1 MPIRVVLLGAQAD
14 ALRQTIAALPAS
26 LDLTLAGAF
35 NDRVSATIALE
46 TMLPDVAVVSAALD
60 DASGFDFVSR
70 LSPSARPPAMV
81 FVSSR
86 EEDAVRAFELRATD
100 FVLTDVSASRLAD
113 AMSRARQDALRSA
126 LLRTADE
133 LHRLIGATKS
143 DNTYRSVA
151 YDPADSSTFGSPS
164 FSATTAPVDLRSSTA
179 MSGGVG
185 AALATEIVLD
195 LSTAVDGDAVPS
207 VEGRPVRVLVREGRR
222 TRFIPLAEVDWFEA
236 DGNYIV
242 VHAAE
247 ARYRTRG
254 TITAIEASLDPRQFV
269 RIHRRMVVNMDRV
282 REMSPLPG
290 GDGLLVLGSG
300 ASLRLSRTYR
310 ARVR

>member
-14 ALRQTIAALPAS
+14 ALRQTIAALPAA
-26 LDLTLAGAF
+26 LDLAFAGTF

-46 TMLPDVAVVSAALD
+46 TMLPDVAIVAAAMD

-81 FVSSR
+81 FVSAR
-86 EEDAVRAFELRATD
+86 DEDAVRAFELRATD
-100 FVLTDVSASRLAD
+100 FVLTGVSASRLAT
-113 AMSRARQDALRSA
+113 AMARARQDALRFA

-143 DNTYRSVA
+143 ENSYRSAA
-151 YDPADSSTFGSPS
+151 YDPADHASFASPS
-164 FSATTAPVDLRSSTA
+164 FAAPSAGIDLRSYPA
-179 MSGGVG
+179 ISGGVG
-185 AALATEIVLD
+185 AALATEAVLD
-195 LSTAVDGDAVPS
+195 LSSAVDSDAASSP
-207 VEGRPVRVLVREGRR
+207 EGRPVRVLVREGRR

-242 VHAAE
+242 VHAAA

>member
-1 MPIRVVLLGAQAD
+1 MPIRVVLLGAHAD
-14 ALRQTIAALPAS
+14 ALCQTIAALPAS
-26 LDLTLAGAF
+26 LELVIAGTF

-46 TMLPDVAVVSAALD
+46 TMLPDVAIVSSALA

-81 FVSSR
+81 FVSAR
-86 EEDAVRAFELRATD
+86 DEDAVRAFELRATD
-100 FVLTDVSASRLAD
+100 FVLVGVSAPRLAD
-113 AMSRARQDALRSA
+113 AMARARQDALRFA

-133 LHRLIGATKS
+133 LHRLIGATKT
-143 DNTYRSVA
+143 DNSYRSNA
-151 YDPADSSTFGSPS
+151 YEPSEAAGFGAPS
-164 FSATTAPVDLRSSTA
+164 FSAPSAQADLRSYPA
-179 MSGGVG
+179 MTGGVG
-185 AALATEIVLD
+185 AALATEVVLD
-195 LSTAVDGDAVPS
+195 LSTAVEGDATPAA
-207 VEGRPVRVLVREGRR
+207 EGRPVRVLVREGRR

-242 VHAAE
+242 VHAAA

>member
-14 ALRQTIAALPAS
+14 ALRQSIAALPAS
-26 LDLTLAGAF
+26 LDLVLAGSF
-35 NDRVSATIALE
+35 NDRMSATIALE
-46 TMLPDVAVVSAALD
+46 TMLPDVAVVSSALD
-60 DASGFDFVSR
+60 DASGFEFVSR

-81 FVSSR
+81 FVSAR
-86 EEDAVRAFELRATD
+86 DEDAVRAFELRATD
-100 FVLTDVSASRLAD
+100 FVPTGVSASRLAD
-113 AMSRARQDALRSA
+113 AMARARQDALRFA

-133 LHRLIGATKS
+133 LHRLIGATKT
-143 DNTYRSVA
+143 DNTFRS
-151 YDPADSSTFGSPS
+151 SSYESTDTTGYVSPG
-164 FSATTAPVDLRSSTA
+164 FSAPSAPVDLRSYPA

-185 AALATEIVLD
+185 AALATEVVLD
-195 LSTAVDGDAVPS
+195 LSTAVDGDSTPTA
-207 VEGRPVRVLVREGRR
+207 EGRPVRVLVREGRR

-242 VHAAE
+242 VHAAA